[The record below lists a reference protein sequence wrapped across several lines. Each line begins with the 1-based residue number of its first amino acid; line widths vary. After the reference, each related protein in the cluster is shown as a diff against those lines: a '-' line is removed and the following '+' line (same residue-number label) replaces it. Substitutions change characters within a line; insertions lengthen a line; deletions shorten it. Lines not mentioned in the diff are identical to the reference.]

1 MSDNVLAQA
10 PDPGTGGLVAV
21 GILALI
27 GELATTALVLAPEA
41 LPLDPS
47 MGLLMGLLLG
57 GAELAPETLA
67 RLAGL
72 LGHALLCAALIL
84 WVRARAR
91 KGRDLRLAG
100 LMLVTTPVLG
110 PLGPLFTLL
119 TTGLHA
125 LFRRYATGFQD
136 WYLSLFPE
144 SEIEPAQELYELI
157 VSGRETAHLA
167 AGESF
172 TDVMSVGTP
181 QQKQAVIA
189 LVARH
194 FRPAFTPALKAGL
207 GDADP
212 SVRVQAATATAR
224 VEHEFNGRWQTLDN
238 AVRTNP
244 DAVATRAELARHLD
258 NYAFCGLLDSN
269 REAEIRDKALDG
281 YRRCLDLAPDD
292 DEIRH
297 DLGRLLLRCGL
308 AEEAA
313 LRLEPLIDRATD
325 RRILFWYAESLFRL
339 KRYADLRALPQRRAD
354 LLGEGVAMPDTL
366 RDVFTLWRDSADQ
379 PDDLSVREAA

>member
-1 MSDNVLAQA
+1 MSMTDHSLLEEA
-10 PDPGTGGLVAV
+10 PNAGS
-21 GILALI
+21 
-27 GELATTALVLAPEA
+27 GELALVGLAA
-41 LPLDPS
+41 A
-47 MGLLMGLLLG
+47 
-57 GAELAPETLA
+57 GAEAGAVAVATLPVAHPLAAAVALHGVVCVLLA
-67 RLAGL
+67 
-72 LGHALLCAALIL
+72 L
-84 WVRARAR
+84 WVRWRAR
-91 KGRDLRLAG
+91 RGLDLRLAG

-110 PLGPLFTLL
+110 LLGPVCTLAAAA
-119 TTGLHA
+119 LHA

-172 TDVMSVGTP
+172 TDVMSVGSP

-207 GDADP
+207 ADADP

-224 VEHEFNGRWQTLDN
+224 VEHEFNERWLALDH
-238 AVRTNP
+238 AVQSHP
-244 DAVATRAELARHLD
+244 DDVPTRAALARHLD
-258 NYAFCGLLDSN
+258 DYAFCGLLDSN
-269 REAEIRDKALDG
+269 REAEIREKALDG

-292 DEIRH
+292 DDIRH

-308 AEEAA
+308 AGEAA
-313 LRLEPLIDRATD
+313 ERLEPLIDRSAD

-339 KRYADLRALPQRRAD
+339 GRYAELRALPQRRPD
-354 LLGEGVAMPDTL
+354 HLGAGVALPDTL
-366 RDVFTLWRDSADQ
+366 RDVFALWRDEESAG
-379 PDDLSVREAA
+379 SEVAA

>member
-1 MSDNVLAQA
+1 MSVTDGVLEEA
-10 PDPGTGGLVAV
+10 PNAGTGDLTLVGLLALV
-21 GILALI
+21 GEAGLALGAANPALVIARLPELPLDGPWPAHAPLTAALI
-27 GELATTALVLAPEA
+27 G
-41 LPLDPS
+41 
-47 MGLLMGLLLG
+47 
-57 GAELAPETLA
+57 
-67 RLAGL
+67 
-72 LGHALLCAALIL
+72 HALICGALAL
-84 WVRARAR
+84 WVRTRAR
-91 KGRDLRLAG
+91 RGLDLRLAG

-144 SEIEPAQELYELI
+144 SEVEPAQELYELI

-224 VEHEFNGRWQTLDN
+224 VEHEFNGRWQSLDN
-238 AVRTNP
+238 AVRSNP
-244 DAVATRAELARHLD
+244 DNVPTRAELARHLD
-258 NYAFCGLLDSN
+258 DYAFCGLLDAN

-281 YRRCLDLAPDD
+281 YRRCLELAPDD
-292 DEIRH
+292 DDIRH

-313 LRLEPLIDRATD
+313 MRLEPLIDRAAD

-339 KRYADLRALPQRRAD
+339 KRYADLRALPQRRPD
-354 LLGEGVAMPDTL
+354 QLGKDVPLPDAL
-366 RDVFTLWRDSADQ
+366 RDVFALWRDDEDAASDI
-379 PDDLSVREAA
+379 PLSVAA